1 MMGNPTGLTKRRF
14 RRLNVA
20 LDVGVSVEA
29 DDRKTGLP
37 ERMLT
42 ACRNLSL
49 DGLCLETAHL
59 ESGAVKLLSG
69 PAGKRDYTLALELIL
84 TPGEP
89 PLQVRGEV
97 CWYNVDHTAVDF
109 IYQLGVEFVDLPPA
123 SRSTLKRFIRG
134 HCRRRSLFTSI
145 QSFFTRR

>member
-1 MMGNPTGLTKRRF
+1 MRKPAGLTKRRYK
-14 RRLNVA
+14 RLNVT

-29 DDRKTGLP
+29 YDRKTGLP

-49 DGLCLETAHL
+49 DGLCLEAARL

-69 PAGKRDYTLALELIL
+69 PAVKRDYTLALELIL

-89 PLQVRGEV
+89 PLQVRGQV
-97 CWYNVDHTAVDF
+97 CWYNIDHSALDF
-109 IYQLGVEFVDLPPA
+109 IYKLGVEFVDLSPA
-123 SRSTLKRFIRG
+123 SRRTLKRFIRR
-134 HCRRRSLFTSI
+134 HYQRRSLLTSI

>member
-1 MMGNPTGLTKRRF
+1 MSNPTGLTKRKF
-14 RRLNVA
+14 RRLNVG

-29 DDRKTGLP
+29 DDRKSGLP

-49 DGLCLETAHL
+49 EGLCLETAHL

-89 PLQVRGEV
+89 PLQVRGQV
-97 CWYNVDHTAVDF
+97 CWYNVDHTALDF
-109 IYQLGVEFVDLPPA
+109 IYQLGVEFVDLSPA
-123 SRSTLKRFIRG
+123 SRSTLKRFIRR
-134 HCRRRSLFTSI
+134 HCRRRSLLTSI
-145 QSFFTRR
+145 KSFFTRN

>member
-1 MMGNPTGLTKRRF
+1 MGNPTGLTKRRF
-14 RRLNVA
+14 KRLNIT
-20 LDVGVSVEA
+20 LDVGVLVET
-29 DDRKTGLP
+29 DDRKTGMP

-49 DGLCLETAHL
+49 DGLCLEASRL

-89 PLQVRGEV
+89 PLQIRGQV
-97 CWYNVDHTAVDF
+97 CWYNVDHTALDF
-109 IYQLGVEFVDLPPA
+109 IYQLGVEFVDLSPA

-134 HCRRRSLFTSI
+134 HCRRRSLLTSI
-145 QSFFTRR
+145 QSFFTRH

>member
-1 MMGNPTGLTKRRF
+1 MRKPTGLAKRRYK
-14 RRLNVA
+14 RLNVT

-29 DDRKTGLP
+29 NDRNTGLP
-37 ERMLT
+37 KQMLT

-49 DGLCLETAHL
+49 DGLCLETANL

-89 PLQVRGEV
+89 PLQVRGQV
-97 CWYNVDHTAVDF
+97 CWYNIDHAALDF
-109 IYQLGVEFVDLPPA
+109 IYKLGIEFVDLSPA
-123 SRSTLKRFIRG
+123 SRRTLKRFIRG
-134 HCRRRSLFTSI
+134 HCRRRSLISSI
-145 QSFFTRR
+145 TSFFTRR

>member
-1 MMGNPTGLTKRRF
+1 MGNPTGRTKRRYK
-14 RRLNVA
+14 RLNVT

-29 DDRKTGLP
+29 NDRKTGLP

-89 PLQVRGEV
+89 PLQVRGQV
-97 CWYNVDHTAVDF
+97 CWYNIDH
-109 IYQLGVEFVDLPPA
+109 
-123 SRSTLKRFIRG
+123 SRTGFHL
-134 HCRRRSLFTSI
+134 
-145 QSFFTRR
+145 

>member
-1 MMGNPTGLTKRRF
+1 MRKPARLHKRRYK
-14 RRLNVA
+14 RLNVT

-29 DDRKTGLP
+29 NDRKAGLP

-49 DGLCLETAHL
+49 DGLCLETANL

-97 CWYNVDHTAVDF
+97 CWYNIDHSALDF
-109 IYQLGVEFVDLPPA
+109 IYQLGVEFVDLSPA
-123 SRSTLKRFIRG
+123 SRSILKRFIRG

-145 QSFFTRR
+145 TSLFTRH